1 MKQAQEA
8 ATHTSQTWE
17 KLGQDIGQTIEQAA
31 LFGRSWTDA
40 LKAILIE
47 LAEVIVKMTLMKN
60 LQGASGGGGGFL
72 SSLLG
77 GLFGGKFADG
87 GQLGPG
93 QWGIAGENGPEPI
106 FGGLTGMTVFPAA
119 SSHSNS
125 AQVVYNIDAR
135 GADPGS
141 ELRIRAALRET
152 ENRAVIRS
160 VSTITE
166 MNRR

>member
-1 MKQAQEA
+1 
-8 ATHTSQTWE
+8 
-17 KLGQDIGQTIEQAA
+17 
-31 LFGRSWTDA
+31 
-40 LKAILIE
+40 
-47 LAEVIVKMTLMKN
+47 
-60 LQGASGGGGGFL
+60 
-72 SSLLG
+72 
-77 GLFGGKFADG
+77 
-87 GQLGPG
+87 
-93 QWGIAGENGPEPI
+93 
-106 FGGLTGMTVFPAA
+106 MTVFPAA